1 MKHDSHYYG
10 GFAAISHTIVIIQ
23 NSLLDIF
30 DPASTEYAGVRDHF
44 SPAEL
49 LKIDALR
56 ARPTP
61 SAFSFQDRLFICW
74 AIDRAVMSAEDP

>member
-1 MKHDSHYYG
+1 MSHS
-10 GFAAISHTIVIIQ
+10 IIIIQ

-44 SPAEL
+44 SSAEL
-49 LKIDALR
+49 AKIDALR
-56 ARPTP
+56 ARPVP

-74 AIDRAVMSAEDP
+74 AIDKAVMSAEDP